1 VSDDWGSPAERPRPQ
16 RRDPRTFIWVL
27 VVVGVLSFLV
37 GAHRISSFTIV
48 YICVLIPSIIL
59 HEVSHGVV
67 ANIFGDD
74 TAKRAGRLTLNP
86 VPHIDIFGSIIL
98 PGLLALSG
106 SGLAFGYAKPV
117 PVTVSRLRHPRN
129 DSVWVS
135 LAGPITNAVLFV
147 GCALAFRYLYAHH
160 AFVSPDPTANI
171 PLTYQILFEASL
183 ANLTLGVFN
192 LLPIPPLDGSVLI
205 ERLLPARALQQYF
218 RLRPY
223 GLLIVFLFAFIILQN
238 AAVQTHLANAEFRA
252 WNAVSNYSNF

>member
-1 VSDDWGSPAERPRPQ
+1 MSDNWGSPAERSRPQ

-27 VVVGVLSFLV
+27 VVIGVLSFLV
-37 GAHRISSFTIV
+37 GAHKISSFTIV

-135 LAGPITNAVLFV
+135 LAGPFTNAVLFV
-147 GCALAFRYLYAHH
+147 GCALAFRYLSAHNT
-160 AFVSPDPTANI
+160 FVSPGSNTL

-205 ERLLPARALQQYF
+205 ERLLPARALQI
-218 RLRPY
+218 
-223 GLLIVFLFAFIILQN
+223 G
-238 AAVQTHLANAEFRA
+238 RA
-252 WNAVSNYSNF
+252 HV